1 MRARARYTG
10 LICFGVVLV
19 AAALWVVSF
28 PLQWWNPSARAIETR
43 YLRAGS
49 RFIDVAG
56 TRIHYQDEGRRD
68 GLVVVLLHND
78 HGNLR
83 VFDAWIPLL
92 KERYRIVRLDLP
104 GYGLTGEVADHDY
117 SLEHDGRIIDELTTR
132 LGITRFALIATSLP
146 ASSAFRYAA
155 LHPERVTAL
164 VLANAGGLPRLPN
177 QRLNIPDPNWLRRW
191 AYQYYTPRSVFALG
205 VARAFHDD
213 ALIPPG
219 FVDQVYLFTNRKERF
234 RESRLRFALYHSD
247 DAQAV
252 LAKVTAPVLL
262 LWGRYSELDP
272 SEADRFAAWMN
283 AARSVDKIVYEDVG
297 HALFVEA
304 GVRAAQDVDRFVT
317 RVTDRDQ

>member
-1 MRARARYTG
+1 MRARARHTG
-10 LICFGVVLV
+10 LIGIGVVLM
-19 AAALWVVSF
+19 AAALWLISF
-28 PLQWWNPSARAIETR
+28 PMQWWNPSARDIEAR

-83 VFDAWIPLL
+83 VFDAWIPVLQD
-92 KERYRIVRLDLP
+92 RYRILRLDLP

-132 LGITRFALIATSLP
+132 LSITRFALIATSLP

-164 VLANAGGLPRLPN
+164 VLANAGGLPRLAN
-177 QRLNIPDPNWLRRW
+177 QRLNVPDPNPLRRW
-191 AYQYYTPRSVFALG
+191 VYQYYVPRSVFALG

-219 FVDQVYLFTNRKERF
+219 FVDQVYLFTNRKERYL
-234 RESRLRFALYHSD
+234 ESRLRFALYHSD
-247 DAQAV
+247 DAQDV

-262 LWGRYSELDP
+262 LWGRFSELDP
-272 SEADRFAAWMN
+272 READRFAAWLP

-304 GVRAAQDVDRFVT
+304 GVRAAHEVDRFVT
-317 RVTDRDQ
+317 RVSRGDR